1 MPITFENILGI
12 HEKALH
18 VQSKRTE
25 LLAANLA
32 NAETPGYKARDI
44 DFRAALQN
52 ATDTMGNTGVLHTT
66 SAKHIQPQGYFHG
79 AEIQYRQPLQD
90 SLDGNTVE
98 PHVEIAQYTENS
110 VRYMASLNFV
120 GSKLN
125 GIITALRGE

>member
-1 MPITFENILGI
+1 MPITFDSILGI

-44 DFRAALQN
+44 DFRSALN
-52 ATDTMGNTGVLHTT
+52 SASNNMKSAGSLHTT
-66 SAKHIQPQGYFHG
+66 SNRHIQPQGTFQG
-79 AEIQYRQPLQD
+79 AELQYRQPLQD
-90 SLDGNTVE
+90 SLDGNSVE
-98 PHVEIAQYTENS
+98 PHVEIAEYTENS

-120 GSKLN
+120 GGKLN
-125 GIITALRGE
+125 RIITALKGE

>member
-1 MPITFENILGI
+1 MPITFDSILGI

-44 DFRAALQN
+44 DFRAALKN
-52 ATDTMGNTGVLHTT
+52 ANDNMSNAGQLHTT
-66 SAKHIQPQGYFHG
+66 SSKHIQAQGSFHG
-79 AEIQYRQPLQD
+79 AELQYRQPLQD

-98 PHVEIAQYTENS
+98 PHVEVAQYTENS

-125 GIITALRGE
+125 GILTALRGE